1 MFVMGGGAPFETAF
15 GFVSTLKQC
24 QLYTTSQQG
33 RQRWWRMVVK
43 IADDCEDDYMIVTM
57 MRVIEEDLRDDRMMT
72 NERCVEPTCLRS
84 PCCSHR

>member
-24 QLYTTSQQG
+24 QLYTMSQQG

-43 IADDCEDDYMIVTM
+43 IAEECDDDYMIVM
-57 MRVIEEDLRDDRMMT
+57 MMKVILKKIREMIG
-72 NERCVEPTCLRS
+72 
-84 PCCSHR
+84 